1 MKETK
6 DILLEVGSL
15 KDKPYL
21 VGFAAET
28 ENLIQNAKKKLNM
41 KNLDLIIANDVS
53 SQDIGFDSDF
63 NEVFLITEDEE
74 ILIEKTSKRN
84 LSRKIIE
91 FISAKI

>member
-15 KDKPYL
+15 KEKPYL

-28 ENLIQNAKKKLNM
+28 ENLIQNAKKKLTR

-91 FISAKI
+91 FISEKI

>member
-1 MKETK
+1 
-6 DILLEVGSL
+6 
-15 KDKPYL
+15 
-21 VGFAAET
+21 
-28 ENLIQNAKKKLNM
+28 M

>member
-15 KDKPYL
+15 KDKLYL

-41 KNLDLIIANDVS
+41 KSLDLIIANDVS

>member
-1 MKETK
+1 M
-6 DILLEVGSL
+6 GSL

>member
-63 NEVFLITEDEE
+63 NEVFLITENEE